1 MLRSASKRKTCS
13 NISCKSCNT
22 GPRALCCYFSP
33 VKKAL
38 ATILSVL
45 ILDQWVK
52 IWIKTT
58 FYYGQPKTIIPGWFD
73 LQFVENPGMAFGW
86 MIPGDGG
93 KLLLSIFRII
103 VVAGI
108 SWYLIKIIREKAHTG
123 LIICISLIIAGALG
137 NILDSAF
144 YGLIFDKGSL
154 YDADINDYTMYHGIA
169 AMNGQGY
176 APFLMGNVVDMFHFA
191 KEVTYPEWFPF
202 VGGRT
207 REIFPPVFNLA
218 DASITC
224 GILIIL
230 LRQKKFFPANTS
242 QETTSPQATEEP
254 LETAQEKESEQPTS

>member
-1 MLRSASKRKTCS
+1 
-13 NISCKSCNT
+13 
-22 GPRALCCYFSP
+22 
-33 VKKAL
+33 
-38 ATILSVL
+38 
-45 ILDQWVK
+45 
-52 IWIKTT
+52 
-58 FYYGQPKTIIPGWFD
+58 
-73 LQFVENPGMAFGW
+73 MAFGW

-103 VVAGI
+103 VVLGI

-123 LIICISLIIAGALG
+123 LVICISLIIAGALG

-169 AMNGQGY
+169 TINSDGY
-176 APFLMGNVVDMFHFA
+176 APFLMGNVVDMFHFS

-230 LRQKKFFPANTS
+230 LRQKKFFPS
-242 QETTSPQATEEP
+242 QPSSEETKSETLTEAPED
-254 LETAQEKESEQPTS
+254 ASNAESNHPHA